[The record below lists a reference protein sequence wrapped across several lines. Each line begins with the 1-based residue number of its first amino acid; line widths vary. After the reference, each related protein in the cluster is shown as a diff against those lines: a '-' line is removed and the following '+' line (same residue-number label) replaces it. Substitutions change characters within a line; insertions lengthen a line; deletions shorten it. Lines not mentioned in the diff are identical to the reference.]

1 MSLHGWCKTYGGG
14 GHTRKKVKFLKCL
27 GLFACHGG
35 HNIKIAPGFLP
46 SVINILYNLSYL
58 RPTKTIWYGSQIW
71 IIIIWLGLI
80 LSGLDRTK
88 LALLWAAKV
97 KAKCQVVNQ
106 RSHVVEEKGLC
117 FLILRSKKKKKILS
131 LSYVGKIL
139 QIYPNRALVSPLN
152 FSETLSRGWSR

>member
-117 FLILRSKKKKKILS
+117 FLILRSKKKKKSCHWVMLGK
-131 LSYVGKIL
+131 SYKFI
-139 QIYPNRALVSPLN
+139 QIEPWLVP
-152 FSETLSRGWSR
+152 